1 MPFHRK
7 PWWRVFQET
16 AMVKIEQ
23 FELRTPEVVALRLPA
38 GAVLR
43 VSTGRLWLT
52 QEGRS
57 EDVWLQAHGSWTAP
71 QAVLVRLSAE
81 PSVDFQI
88 AQPDAL
94 RRAPRIRR
102 VRTEGCMLGALGA
115 A

>member
-1 MPFHRK
+1 
-7 PWWRVFQET
+7 
-16 AMVKIEQ
+16 MVRIEH
-23 FELRTPEVVALRLPA
+23 FELRTPDVVVLRLPA

-52 QEGRS
+52 QEGHS

-71 QAVLVRLSAE
+71 QAVSVRLSAE

-88 AQPDAL
+88 AQPAVV
-94 RRAPRIRR
+94 RSAPRIRL
-102 VRTEGCMLGALGA
+102 VRAVPNMAGALGA

>member
-1 MPFHRK
+1 
-7 PWWRVFQET
+7 
-16 AMVKIEQ
+16 MVRIEH

-52 QEGRS
+52 QDGRS
-57 EDVWLQAHGSWTAP
+57 EDVWLQTHGSWTAP
-71 QAVLVRLSAE
+71 QAVSVRLSAE

-88 AQPDAL
+88 AQPAAMHL
-94 RRAPRIRR
+94 APRIRLAR
-102 VRTEGCMLGALGA
+102 PGLGMAGAVGA

>member
-1 MPFHRK
+1 
-7 PWWRVFQET
+7 
-16 AMVKIEQ
+16 MVKIEQ

-38 GAVLR
+38 GAVVR
-43 VSTGRLWLT
+43 VRTGRLWLT

-71 QAVLVRLSAE
+71 QAVRVRLSAE

-88 AQPDAL
+88 AQPAAL
-94 RRAPRIRR
+94 PRAPRIRL
-102 VRTEGCMLGALGA
+102 VRTGLGMAGALGA

>member
-1 MPFHRK
+1 
-7 PWWRVFQET
+7 
-16 AMVKIEQ
+16 MVKIEQ

-43 VSTGRLWLT
+43 VRTGRLWLT
-52 QEGRS
+52 QEGCT
-57 EDVWLQAHGSWTAP
+57 EDVWLQTHGSWTAP

-88 AQPDAL
+88 AQPAAL

-102 VRTEGCMLGALGA
+102 APKGLGMAGALGA

>member
-1 MPFHRK
+1 
-7 PWWRVFQET
+7 
-16 AMVKIEQ
+16 MVRIEH
-23 FELRTPEVVALRLPA
+23 FELRTPEVVALHLPA

-71 QAVLVRLSAE
+71 QAVRVRLSAE

-88 AQPDAL
+88 AQPAAV
-94 RRAPRIRR
+94 RRAPRIRL
-102 VRTEGCMLGALGA
+102 VRTVPNMAGALGA

>member
-1 MPFHRK
+1 MPLHCK
-7 PWWRVFQET
+7 PWWGIFQET
-16 AMVKIEQ
+16 AMVRIEH

-71 QAVLVRLSAE
+71 QAVSVRLSAE

-88 AQPDAL
+88 AQPAAVRRTSRIQLL
-94 RRAPRIRR
+94 RMAPN
-102 VRTEGCMLGALGA
+102 MAGAMGA

>member
-1 MPFHRK
+1 
-7 PWWRVFQET
+7 
-16 AMVKIEQ
+16 MVRIEH
-23 FELRTPEVVALRLPA
+23 FELRTPDVVALRLPV

-43 VSTGRLWLT
+43 VGTGRLWLT

-71 QAVLVRLSAE
+71 QAVRVRLSAE

-88 AQPDAL
+88 AQPAAL

-102 VRTEGCMLGALGA
+102 APKGLGMTGALGA